1 MYYKLS
7 LDLKH
12 VVLTIGMIESVVK
25 TTWHIWHHICIP
37 FGDSDRYF
45 DSSFLDTPIQGVG
58 KGNREGSNI

>member
-1 MYYKLS
+1 MHYTLI

-12 VVLTIGMIESVVK
+12 VVLTIGMIESTVK
-25 TTWHIWHHICIP
+25 TTLQIWHHICIP

-58 KGNREGSNI
+58 KGNKGGSNI